1 MRIRYLP
8 ADPAGNLTGFVL
20 SPVFPGERAALAAR
34 LMAACP
40 EGFDQIGYVDEAS
53 LDAPLPRLD
62 MMGGEFCGNA
72 ARAFGLMVARRRGL
86 TRGSLCV
93 SVSGAADPVPV
104 EFDVSKGEAFAQM
117 ALPRAVLRI
126 RALGEAIDVV
136 RMEGIAHAVVTRAPS
151 QEAADAVLAAMPD
164 APAQGVL
171 FREGTRMTPLVRVGA
186 SGTCVWEGS
195 CGSGTAALAFLRARG
210 LEDGEHDFA
219 FDEPAGRLHAR
230 VRVEAGQPVRI
241 TMGGG
246 VTFGEEKEIEIQAPL
261 CSLRTGTSPGSF

>member
-53 LDAPLPRLD
+53 LDALLPRLD

-117 ALPRAVLRI
+117 ALPQDVVRI
-126 RALGEAIDVV
+126 LALGEAIDVV
-136 RMEGIAHAVVTRAPS
+136 RMEGIAHAVVTRASS